1 MFPRIVYWPQCP
13 MTTVNAC
20 SYNQLFHDAE
30 NSSVVGKLLYEKAF
44 IISWIYNSQVNIE
57 KKLWEKTRP
66 RQISWTKLLKE
77 SPFAPFW
84 MNEKDWGQL
93 EMQRSRSAALTKNTC
108 AAIGVTLFCRIVSSC
123 LVCECGWLGL
133 FRFFNGEL
141 WALEALWRQ
150 PNAEWSCVFLQPPSV
165 P

>member
-1 MFPRIVYWPQCP
+1 

-30 NSSVVGKLLYEKAF
+30 NISVLAKLLYEKTF
-44 IISWIYNSQVNIE
+44 IVSWIYNSQVNIE

-84 MNEKDWGQL
+84 MNEKDWGKL
-93 EMQRSRSAALTKNTC
+93 EMQRSRSAALIKNMRNDRC
-108 AAIGVTLFCRIVSSC
+108 HVLCVS
-123 LVCECGWLGL
+123 
-133 FRFFNGEL
+133 
-141 WALEALWRQ
+141 A
-150 PNAEWSCVFLQPPSV
+150 SV
-165 P
+165 